1 MIAILTRKNKFNIY
15 KLKIRNKYKNNP
27 NMIKINNQNNKK

>member
-1 MIAILTRKNKFNIY
+1 MIAILTKKNKFKID

-27 NMIKINNQNNKK
+27 NLIKINNQNNKK

>member
-1 MIAILTRKNKFNIY
+1 MIAILTRKNKFNIN

-27 NMIKINNQNNKK
+27 HLIKINNQNNKK